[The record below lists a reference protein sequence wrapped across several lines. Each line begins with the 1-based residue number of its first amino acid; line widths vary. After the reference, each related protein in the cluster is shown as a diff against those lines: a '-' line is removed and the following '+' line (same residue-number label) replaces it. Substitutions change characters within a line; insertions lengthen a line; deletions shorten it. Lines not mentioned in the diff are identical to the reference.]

1 MENAQGER
9 MILGTV
15 VVQGI
20 GRNSY
25 MIIKVR
31 KLIALKRSPYQ
42 EIIIAET
49 DDFGKALI
57 LDGYIQ
63 SSVSDEYIYHESLVH
78 PAMILHPNPKK
89 VLIIGGGEGAT
100 LREVL
105 KHNTVEEATMVDID
119 KDVVELSKEYL
130 PEMHQGAFF
139 DRRARVIID
148 DGKRFVERELEKG
161 SKYDV
166 VIMDLT
172 DPYASEIAKE
182 LYTAEFFKKISEI
195 LSHNGVVATQAGSKH
210 FYEDVYLE
218 VLNAVKQSFKY
229 VLEYQVWIPSFGYAC
244 NFIVGSKSVDASILT
259 EEYIDKV
266 LKDRNVATR
275 FLNGKT
281 LQAILKLGVY

>member
-1 MENAQGER
+1 MV
-9 MILGTV
+9 LGAV
-15 VVQGI
+15 VIQGI

-25 MIIKVR
+25 MIIKMG
-31 KLIALKRSPYQ
+31 KLIASKKSPYQ

-57 LDGYIQ
+57 LDGYLQ

-89 VLIIGGGEGAT
+89 VLILGGGEGAT

-139 DRRARVIID
+139 DRRARVVID
-148 DGKRFVERELEKG
+148 DGKRFVERELVKG

-172 DPYASEIAKE
+172 DPYSSEIAKE
-182 LYTAEFFKKISEI
+182 LYTVEFFRKISRI
-195 LSHNGVVATQAGSKH
+195 LSNDGVVATQAGSKH
-210 FYEDVYLE
+210 FYEDVYLA
-218 VLNAVKQSFKY
+218 VLNSVKQSFKY
-229 VLEYQVWIPSFGYAC
+229 VLEYQTWIPSFGYAC
-244 NFIVGSKSVDASILT
+244 NFIVGSKSIDTSILT
-259 EEYIDKV
+259 EEYVDKI
-266 LKDRNVATR
+266 LKDRNVTTR
-275 FLNGKT
+275 FLNGKS
-281 LQAILKLGVY
+281 LQALLKLGVY